1 MEKFVIRTFNAKSTI
16 SKSSESTKQSNEVL
30 KDNSRMKSYSSDV
43 NLEISNNISFIH
55 SLPTSSTIKK
65 PNNDIKSE
73 KVV

>member
-16 SKSSESTKQSNEVL
+16 SKSNESTKKSNEVL

-55 SLPTSSTIKK
+55 SFIV
-65 PNNDIKSE
+65 NVIND
-73 KVV
+73 